1 MYTIIYKKLIKRTI
15 QNGYKH
21 NWNVSFD
28 RSVNTSPNF
37 ERNTQKK
44 GIDTT
49 TLQEIQHKAELKKQ
63 KYIEKQCAKHNIEI
77 NKE

>member
-1 MYTIIYKKLIKRTI
+1 MDTNTIGMLVSTGVSTLALIL
-15 QNGYKH
+15 
-21 NWNVSFD
+21 
-28 RSVNTSPNF
+28 SVILK
-37 ERNTQKK
+37 KK

-77 NKE
+77 NKEQ